1 MFYSRKTTFCQ
12 HNAFNE
18 LRLRIGLKPQMEKG
32 SFILSSKVP
41 YEAQPLMLL
50 PAGPAHCPYFRG
62 SVLTSVGLAGQ
73 FLRGVIGRSTTQRGC
88 SDRFRGQIRG
98 VTDRSS
104 PKRLVR
110 LDDTRLL
117 PYRFLD
123 TTVQATGATG
133 DRIPARPPDWM
144 RIHALLPGLL
154 ESHAKRIWRW
164 GM

>member
-1 MFYSRKTTFCQ
+1 
-12 HNAFNE
+12 
-18 LRLRIGLKPQMEKG
+18 
-32 SFILSSKVP
+32 
-41 YEAQPLMLL
+41 MLL
-50 PAGPAHCPYFRG
+50 PAGPAHCPYLRG

-123 TTVQATGATG
+123 TTVLSHRSYRRS
-133 DRIPARPPDWM
+133 DPCPASGLDADPRT
-144 RIHALLPGLL
+144 APG
-154 ESHAKRIWRW
+154 SAGKAC
-164 GM
+164 